1 MKPTIIDIAISLFKG
16 ILFFFTPAV
25 YLVLGVAFV
34 SLIDSY
40 YGIKKVKKE
49 GTEKA
54 TSRGFRMGYVPK
66 VCGYTLV
73 ILLTYFL
80 DHYLLNEFT
89 SNWVSIQ
96 NVSTK
101 IVTIILIANE
111 VVSIDEN
118 WQVIKGYSFLKKFQN
133 MVIKVKNI
141 KKEIKDE
148 EI

>member
-1 MKPTIIDIAISLFKG
+1 MKPTIIDITISLVKG
-16 ILFFFTPAV
+16 IVFFFTPAF
-25 YLVLGVAFV
+25 YLVLGVALV

-49 GTEKA
+49 GKVRA
-54 TSRGFRMGYVPK
+54 TSKGFRTGYVPK
-66 VCGYTLV
+66 VCGYTV
-73 ILLTYFL
+73 AILLTYFL

-89 SNWVSIQ
+89 SQWISIQ

-118 WQVIKGYSFLKKFQN
+118 WQVIKGYSFLKKFQD
-133 MVIKVKNI
+133 MIVKIKDI
-141 KKEIKDE
+141 KREIKDDE
-148 EI
+148 